1 MELQASTLENSHLKV
16 ISLVTKVDVLYQAI
30 LIPNTATQSDLMPQ
44 F

>member
-16 ISLVTKVDVLYQAI
+16 ISLVTKEDVLCQVI
-30 LIPNTATQSDLMPQ
+30 SIPNTATQSDLMPQ

>member
-16 ISLVTKVDVLYQAI
+16 ISLVTKVDVLCQAI